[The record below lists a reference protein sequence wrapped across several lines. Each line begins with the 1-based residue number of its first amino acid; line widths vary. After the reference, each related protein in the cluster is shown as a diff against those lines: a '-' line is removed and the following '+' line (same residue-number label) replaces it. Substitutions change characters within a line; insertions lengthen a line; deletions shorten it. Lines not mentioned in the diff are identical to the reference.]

1 MGLYKNLFKQTAI
14 YGLATVLPRM
24 FSFLLVPLYTDLLPK
39 AEYGK
44 VTIIFAWMI
53 FFNVIL
59 AYGME
64 TAFFRFYNKEED
76 KKIVVET
83 SMVSIFWTTIVFL
96 FVALLF
102 RTTLADWSGIDSQY
116 ITYTIWILTLDAL
129 VIIPFSKLRAFQRP
143 MMYAIIK
150 IGNVLVN
157 LLLSI
162 LFLIYLPKMAELN
175 PTGLISS
182 FYIENFQVGYIFLAN
197 IIASLLTFVVLSPD
211 YVFLKWKFNFSLWKK
226 MMVYGLP
233 ILVAGIAF
241 AINEQFDKILLDRLL
256 PRNIAEDEVGVYSA
270 CYKLGLFMVLYR
282 TAYTLGIEPFFFSH
296 AKDENAPQTYAM
308 VTKYFV
314 IFGSFIML
322 SVIVFADLFKFIMI
336 RDESYWVAMK
346 VVPLIILANFC
357 LGIYT
362 NLSVWYKL
370 IDKTYIGAY
379 ISIVGAII
387 TLVLN
392 FLLIPSMSY
401 TGSAIATLAA
411 YGSMMLISYYLGNK
425 YYPIPYDFNK
435 IGGYLGLS
443 VIFSVVSFYGFR
455 ENYFVGIA
463 LLLLFLYFIYH
474 NEKETLMSI
483 MNRKS
488 NQKK

>member
-14 YGLATVLPRM
+14 YGLATVIPRM

-39 AEYGK
+39 DEYGK
-44 VTIIFAWMI
+44 VTIIFSWMI

-64 TAFFRFYNKEED
+64 TAFFRFYNKEEN
-76 KKIVVET
+76 KKTVIET
-83 SMVSIFWTTIVFL
+83 SMVSIFWTTLVFL
-96 FVALLF
+96 VVALLF
-102 RTTLADWSGIDSQY
+102 RTSLADWSGIDSQY
-116 ITYTIWILTLDAL
+116 ITYTIWILALDAL
-129 VIIPFSKLRAFQRP
+129 VIIPFSKLRAIQRP
-143 MMYAIIK
+143 IKYAIIK

-162 LFLIYLPKMAELN
+162 LFLIYLPKLSALN
-175 PTGLISS
+175 PTGIAST

-211 YVFLKWKFNFSLWKK
+211 YVFLKWRFNFNLWKR

-241 AINEQFDKILLDRLL
+241 AINEQFDKILLSKLL
-256 PRNIAEDEVGVYSA
+256 PKNIADSEVGVYSA

-296 AKDENAPQTYAM
+296 ASDKNAPQTYAM

-322 SVIVFADLFKFIMI
+322 SVIVFADLFKMLMI
-336 RDESYWVAMK
+336 RNESYWVAMK

-392 FLLIPSMSY
+392 FLLIPSHSY
-401 TGSAIATLAA
+401 VGSAIATLAA

-425 YYPIPYDFNK
+425 YYPIPYDFKK

-443 VIFSVVSFYGFR
+443 VLFSVISFYYFR
-455 ENYFVGIA
+455 ENYFVGIT
-463 LLLLFLYFIYH
+463 LLVLFLYFIYH
-474 NEKETLMSI
+474 NEKVTLMNI
-483 MNRKS
+483 LKRK
-488 NQKK
+488 NN